1 VDVPGYGPCWQPAV
15 EAANPEWRPYFDCG
29 HWAYTDVGWNWQS
42 DYPWGGIVFHYGRWI
57 RVEHQWTW
65 VPGYD
70 WAPAWVT
77 WRESDGYC
85 GWAPLPPTAEYR
97 PGIGLC
103 FGGILGLD
111 VDFGVGPEDF
121 AFVPYGHFWE
131 RDLAGSRIGPEERDR
146 VFQHSHIM
154 NGYRI
159 DHGRFIVDGPG
170 RDRIARFSH
179 HDVIVEAPRVEIGL
193 PRIGFGIGIG
203 GGGGARSVISAP
215 AVVVA
220 TPRIVITSP
229 SVDVRPHTEVVAAL
243 PRAEIVVPAHEHVE
257 VVAPKFVVEQPRAAV
272 VVKLP
277 PPTVQVKVTASVG
290 DHKHD
295 H

>member
-1 VDVPGYGPCWQPAV
+1 MPSYGSCWQPAADV
-15 EAANPEWRPYFDCG
+15 TDPNWRPYCNAG

-65 VPGYD
+65 VPGHD

-85 GWAPLPPTAEYR
+85 GWAPLPPAAEYR
-97 PGIGLC
+97 PGIGLW
-103 FGGILGLD
+103 FGGVVGQD
-111 VDFGVGPEDF
+111 VDFGLGQEDF
-121 AFVPYGHFWE
+121 AFVPYDHFWE
-131 RDLAGSRIGPEERDR
+131 HDLHGYLVAHDR
-146 VFQHSHIM
+146 FDNVYRHSHIA

-159 DHGRFIVDGPG
+159 DHDRFIIEGPG

-193 PRIGFGIGIG
+193 PAVGFGIGIG
-203 GGGGARSVISAP
+203 GGGAARAAVYSP

-229 SVDVRPHTEVVAAL
+229 SVEVRPRAEVVAAL
-243 PRAEIVVPAHEHVE
+243 PRAEIVVPKVL
-257 VVAPKFVVEQPRAAV
+257 VDQPHAV
-272 VVKLP
+272 VVVKT
-277 PPTVQVKVTASVG
+277 PTVQVQARVSATTTE
-290 DHKHD
+290 HKHD